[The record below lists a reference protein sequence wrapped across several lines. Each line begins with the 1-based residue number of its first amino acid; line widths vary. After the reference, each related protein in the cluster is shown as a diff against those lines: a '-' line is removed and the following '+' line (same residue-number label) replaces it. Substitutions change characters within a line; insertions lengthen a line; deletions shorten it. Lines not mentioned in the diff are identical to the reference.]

1 MRTATPK
8 QMTSMS
14 RMDEEDVEQE
24 DEAYLVEEC
33 RLLDEQTARKKRLLE
48 RAKQQLKVLEDLR
61 TEHEVVQRK
70 IQKAIQE
77 VEVSRN
83 DERMADTDVW

>member
-1 MRTATPK
+1 
-8 QMTSMS
+8 MS